1 MMDALT
7 TIHRVLYQVSGIGL
21 RTLEPSHRDWGIAS
35 SDWPNQ
41 IETGKI

>member
-1 MMDALT
+1 MGALT
-7 TIHRVLYQVSGIGL
+7 TIHRVLYQASGIGL
-21 RTLEPSHRDWGIAS
+21 RTFATSCRDWGIAV